1 MSTQSDLAE
10 LYTTFFNRAP
20 DAGGLAYWVND
31 LDSGKITLAQVAQ
44 NWTTLQPEGLANFP
58 ASLTDA
64 QFIEKIY
71 NNILGR
77 TADVGGSQYWQDQ
90 LASGAVTRD
99 SFAVTVINGAKANTS
114 AQGVLDSTL
123 ISNKATVG
131 VAFANQGLNDT
142 ALAAKVLTTVTADT
156 STLNSTLAVISLIP
170 TTAAAQTPAIL
181 AAATQLLTNYN
192 ALITAAPGELA
203 DATTYLQALVSNV
216 SATTN
221 LTTLLTN
228 ASTLITT
235 AANNSAALDNPAA
248 QGSAAVVVATPST
261 GGGGTPTPG
270 ATTFTATDA
279 KNEFSLSSGV
289 DTFVTKFGGEAVKQV
304 DTITFTAYEVGD
316 IVTIAG
322 VATADVVF
330 TVTDASTVAADVAA
344 AVNGAA
350 GAKVVAS
357 VVDSKLSLTANTAG
371 TGFTAIPS
379 STNKA
384 AVEAVKQVDTIT
396 FTAYEVGDIVTI
408 AGVATADVV
417 FTVTDVSTVAADV
430 AAAVNSAAGAKVVAS
445 VVDSKLTLTASTA
458 GTGFTAIPSSTN
470 KAAVEAVK
478 QVDTIT
484 FTAYEVGD
492 IVTIAGVATADV
504 VITVTNVSTVA
515 ADVAT
520 AVNSAAGAKVVASV
534 VDSKLTL
541 TASTAGTGFTAIP
554 SSTNKAAVDAVKQVD
569 TITFTGYDVGDI
581 VTFEGVADADVVFT
595 VTNASTVAADVAAAI
610 NGASGSLVVAADTN
624 ATTLTLT
631 ASTAGTGFTTTVTSA
646 DGGGNNLQGYNLV
659 LTTPNKVA
667 LPAGNNDQGT
677 DLVQTTANQ
686 SAVPAG
692 NNSQDASLEITAP
705 NKVAV
710 LAGADSQLATIAHTT
725 LNLVSADSLS
735 KVGSLDV
742 LTGFTPGT
750 DKIELF
756 SFGGS
761 ATVPSVLTQVADI
774 TTGTDLI
781 AQLTLAFS
789 SVTAGNAGLVNIT
802 GDNAGTYLFAN
813 DSNSAFS
820 ATDDV
825 VIKLVGVTLPTGT
838 GPLSVADYFV
848 DSLPV

>member
-417 FTVTDVSTVAADV
+417 
-430 AAAVNSAAGAKVVAS
+430 
-445 VVDSKLTLTASTA
+445 
-458 GTGFTAIPSSTN
+458 
-470 KAAVEAVK
+470 
-478 QVDTIT
+478 
-484 FTAYEVGD
+484 
-492 IVTIAGVATADV
+492 
-504 VITVTNVSTVA
+504 ITVTNVSTVA